1 MRNAINTIATDIA
14 GAEGECYI
22 NGEYTFDFA
31 TRQYA
36 GNNMIG
42 NAINSQPALYGG
54 PSKDVSFYTPDGLRR
69 YAR

>member
-1 MRNAINTIATDIA
+1 
-14 GAEGECYI
+14 
-22 NGEYTFDFA
+22 
-31 TRQYA
+31 
-36 GNNMIG
+36 MIG